1 MNENNEILSKAQ
13 KKAAEIKEILTNL
26 EDGVYELYP
35 NLNGMSEVWK
45 QFSLIK
51 HSETSQRIDYVHC
64 NECRGLLQ
72 FKELS
77 GTSHLLRHKCHFSQ
91 DFESAGSKFRNLP
104 LAKIEE
110 TQGLLMKN
118 IIKLCTDD
126 FYSYE
131 SVCDST
137 GFLNFLQSFVSL
149 GHKFG
154 NVELR
159 KLYPN
164 VNLIRREV
172 VNMKEEYLR
181 ENYSKFR
188 EAMVL
193 NYCSATIETR
203 KYKCSSE
210 NDLLVMSIQYFD
222 KDLRGLQK
230 KIIFTTSY
238 DTEDAENVQD
248 NIEKSFTFFGGDRN
262 DLVGL
267 KIVTPR
273 TGILSEAFIHPF
285 SRNDCIASTI
295 CEILDK
301 SFQISSKAEISELL
315 SNCRSIVRVI
325 MSNDQ
330 YRLHLNQD
338 VGTWKSKVA
347 MLQSV
352 IDQYDDVST
361 ILKNENEYK
370 LNFNKRRGEELKSF
384 LEPFVEAV
392 TDLSATTYTTAN
404 KILLW
409 WAILKEHLKTHDNY
423 SSEIKSLM
431 MATNVQFE
439 SKFRPTITN
448 KIDCFLDPRYKYLK
462 MLSETEKAEVYKE
475 VGKLLDEINVD
486 NEIVVDAPSAPDPK
500 KGRFSL
506 FEGTK
511 SDAKKQ
517 KQTNK
522 EKPKSRFSRFESN
535 DTDSKIDDEV
545 SKYMNFPPMTSA
557 SFESEFD
564 VIVKYWIPRKK
575 TLPKLFKLVTTRL
588 HVPAC
593 CSNDWEKTFAMKENL
608 KPENI
613 NDLLIVKDN
622 F

>member
-1 MNENNEILSKAQ
+1 MDENTEILTKAQ
-13 KKAAEIKEILTNL
+13 KKVAEIKEILTNL
-26 EDGVYELYP
+26 EDGVFELYP
-35 NLNGMSEVWK
+35 NVNGMSEVWK

-91 DFESAGSKFRNLP
+91 DLESAGSKFRNLP

-118 IIKLCTDD
+118 IIKLCPDD

-131 SVCDST
+131 SVCDSI

-154 NVELR
+154 NVELK
-159 KLYPN
+159 KLFPN
-164 VNLIRREV
+164 MNLIRREV
-172 VNMKEEYLR
+172 VNTKEEYLR
-181 ENYSKFR
+181 ENYLKFR
-188 EAMVL
+188 EAMKF

-203 KYKCSSE
+203 KYTCSSE
-210 NDLLVMSIQYFD
+210 NNLLVMSIQYFD
-222 KDLRGLQK
+222 KDLRGLKK
-230 KIIFTTSY
+230 KIIFTTTY
-238 DTEDAENVQD
+238 DTEDVESIQE
-248 NIEKSFTFFGGDRN
+248 NIEKSFTFFGGDRK
-262 DLVGL
+262 DLIAL

-273 TGILSEAFIHPF
+273 SDILSEGLAHPF

-295 CEILDK
+295 SEILDK
-301 SFQISSKAEISELL
+301 SFQMSSKVEISELL

-330 YRLHLNQD
+330 YILDLSQD
-338 VGTWKSKVA
+338 VGTWKSKAA

-352 IDQYDDVST
+352 IDQYDDIVT
-361 ILKNENEYK
+361 ILKNENQHK
-370 LNFNKRRGEELKSF
+370 LSFNKRRGEELKSF

-392 TDLSATTYTTAN
+392 TDLSATTHTTAN

-423 SSEIKSLM
+423 SSEIKGLM
-431 MATNVQFE
+431 IATNIQFE

-462 MLSETEKAEVYKE
+462 MLSETEKAVVYKE
-475 VGKLLDEINVD
+475 VRKLLDVIDVD
-486 NEIVVDAPSAPDPK
+486 DEIVADAPDPK

-506 FEGTK
+506 FEGNK

-517 KQTNK
+517 KPTDK
-522 EKPKSRFSRFESN
+522 EKPKSRFSRFECN
-535 DTDSKIDDEV
+535 DTESKIDDEV
-545 SKYMNFPPMTSA
+545 SKYMNFPPTTSA

-564 VIVKYWIPRKK
+564 IIVKYWIPRKK

-593 CSNDWEKTFAMKENL
+593 CGNDWQNTIAMKENL
-608 KPENI
+608 QPETI
-613 NDLLIVKDN
+613 NDLLIVKDSC
-622 F
+622 